1 MVGGTRLF
9 FVALFAGLACERRYA
24 REPAIDLARARRE
37 MQLVL
42 MPECAAILCAWIVLF
57 EWLVISKRRLA
68 HEQRDQNNDWN
79 GNTEK

>member
-1 MVGGTRLF
+1 
-9 FVALFAGLACERRYA
+9 
-24 REPAIDLARARRE
+24 
-37 MQLVL
+37 